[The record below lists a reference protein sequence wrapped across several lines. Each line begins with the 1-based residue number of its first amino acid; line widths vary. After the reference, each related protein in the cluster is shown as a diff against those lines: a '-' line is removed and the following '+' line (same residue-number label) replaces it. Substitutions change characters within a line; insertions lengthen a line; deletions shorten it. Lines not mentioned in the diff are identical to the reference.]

1 MSDGISE
8 PVAQLKEQIRVE
20 FPNSRGEP
28 EKNSTDLLFREAGIT
43 KTQLPYWDP
52 NLTVHWL
59 KG

>member
-43 KTQLPYWDP
+43 KTQLPYWDS
-52 NLTVHWL
+52 NLTVH
-59 KG
+59 